1 MKKFLIKSLYF
12 LLPILI
18 IAYPI
23 DYIMSYYLS
32 QSNDYPGEFE
42 VWNDIYNSN
51 ANCDVAIY
59 GSSRAWVHID
69 PKLLN
74 HSLEL
79 DVYNFGIDGH
89 NFWLQYLRHLEF
101 LKHNRKPKTIIL
113 AVDVFSL
120 QKSIDL
126 YQPDQ
131 FLPYMLWNS
140 NIQEYT
146 NSYVGYNTFEY
157 YLPLLRYSGKSNALK
172 TIIKN
177 IFINQSNDNFRNNG
191 FLGMNREWN
200 NDLDKAKENK
210 DTYKIKLDS
219 TSITLFEKFINEC
232 KINDIELIFVY
243 TPEYID
249 GQKFVANRNDIIQIY
264 RDMSTKYSIEFYDY
278 SNDSLC
284 FNKKYFYN
292 ASHLNNIGA
301 EIFSKTLASDL
312 KARTHNSVY
321 KK

>member
-1 MKKFLIKSLYF
+1 MNKFIITSLYF
-12 LLPILI
+12 LLPLFI

-32 QSNDYPGEFE
+32 QSNNSPGEFE

-51 ANCDVAIY
+51 ANCDIAIY

-69 PKLLN
+69 PKILN
-74 HSLEL
+74 DSLEL

-101 LKHNRKPKTIIL
+101 LKHNKKPKTIIL
-113 AVDVFSL
+113 SVDVYSL
-120 QKSIDL
+120 QKRIDL

-146 NSYVGYNTFEY
+146 SSYVGYNTFEY

-172 TIIKN
+172 TIINN

-191 FLGMNREWN
+191 FLGMKREWN

-232 KINDIELIFVY
+232 KINDIELLFVY

-249 GQKFVANRNDIIQIY
+249 GQNFVANRNDIFQIY
-264 RDMSTKYSIEFYDY
+264 RDMSIKYSIEFYDY

-292 ASHLNNIGA
+292 ASHLNNTGA

>member
-1 MKKFLIKSLYF
+1 MKKFLTKSLYF

-18 IAYPI
+18 IVYPI
-23 DYIMSYYLS
+23 DCIMSYYLR

-51 ANCDVAIY
+51 VNCDLAVY

-69 PKLLN
+69 PKILSD
-74 HSLEL
+74 SLEL
-79 DVYNFGIDGH
+79 EVYNLGIDGH

-101 LKHNRKPKTIIL
+101 LNLNKKPKTIIF

-120 QKSIDL
+120 SKRIDL
-126 YQPDQ
+126 YNPDQ

-146 NSYVGYNTFEY
+146 SSYVGYNTFEY

-177 IFINQSNDNFRNNG
+177 FFIKSSKSYRNNG
-191 FLGMNREWN
+191 FLGMDREWN

-210 DTYKIKLDS
+210 DTYEIKLDS

-249 GQKFVANRNDIIQIY
+249 GQNFVANRNDIIQIY

-284 FNKKYFYN
+284 FDKKNFYN
-292 ASHLNNIGA
+292 ASHLNNTGA
-301 EIFSKTLASDL
+301 EIFTKTLASDL
-312 KARTHNSVY
+312 KARIHNSIY